1 MPVQCKNGL
10 AIAVA
15 FEIILITKELT
26 IMLIVVQLSIDDGMD
41 VVLIIV
47 ERLVSLW
54 AEIDNG
60 QSDMS

>member
-1 MPVQCKNGL
+1 
-10 AIAVA
+10 
-15 FEIILITKELT
+15 
-26 IMLIVVQLSIDDGMD
+26 MLIVVQLSIDDGMD

-47 ERLVSLW
+47 ERLVSLR